1 MARTIYL
8 IVYNSRLFPAH
19 WVIWIPSQSDLKI
32 GKVINAAGDV
42 LTGFDITFERNYNI
56 AEESRPHQVI
66 LLGQVDDAHIVDV
79 PGDGSYRAESES
91 QGNLVAWDPIEE
103 AGLNTPAPV
112 KSLRPVSSSS
122 HSRVEIRNCQTWVR
136 EVVEKLVESDIMNES
151 ALETVWNA
159 PKN

>member
-19 WVIWIPSQSDLKI
+19 WVIWIPSQSDPNI
-32 GKVINAAGDV
+32 GKIINAAGDV
-42 LTGFDITFERNYNI
+42 LTGFDITIERNYSI
-56 AEESRPHQVI
+56 AAESRPHQVI
-66 LLGQVDDAHIVDV
+66 SLSQVEDVHVVDV
-79 PGDGSYRAESES
+79 PGDGSHRVESES

-103 AGLNTPAPV
+103 AGLSIPAPI
-112 KSLRPVSSSS
+112 KSLRLVSHSS

-136 EVVEKLVESDIMNES
+136 EVVEKLVQSGIMHES
-151 ALETVWNA
+151 ALEVAQNA